1 MGMTMV
7 EKILA
12 RAAGRDSVSPGEIVN
27 VAVDTTVLIDLNFY
41 HGYWHEFIKIDDPE
55 RVVVVFDHIVPP
67 KDAQSAE
74 ALRRG
79 RRFIKKFGIQ
89 RVHDVG
95 PRMGIS
101 HQIIADEGYA
111 LPGSVLACIDSHT
124 CSAGAFNCLA
134 RGMGNPEMVFITA
147 KGTTWF
153 WVAETIQ
160 YRLEGELP
168 PDVSAKDIF
177 LHIAQEYG
185 EHANYNVE
193 FVGPAIAHMS
203 LNARRTLATMCS
215 EISVE
220 FVVFEADD
228 KVVEH
233 VRARTTRAFE
243 PQFADADARYAEVR
257 VIDLATI
264 EPMVAWPDTVVRN
277 SRPVGEAHG
286 IAIDQAFIGSCAN
299 GTLDDLEVA
308 ARILKGRTV
317 ASSVSLIVTPG
328 SQAIYLE
335 AVRRGYVDTLVSA
348 GAVVTSATCGA
359 CAGLHMGVLAAGERC
374 ITASTRNFRGRMGSA
389 EAEIFMGSPATVAAS
404 AIRGEIA
411 DPRQFLGAA
420 Q

>member
-1 MGMTMV
+1 MAMTMV

-12 RAAGRDSVSPGEIVN
+12 RAAGRKAVKPGEIVN

-41 HGYWHEFIKIDDPE
+41 HGYWHEFKKIADPE
-55 RVVVVFDHIVPP
+55 RVVVIFDHIVPP
-67 KDAQSAE
+67 KDLQSAE
-74 ALRRG
+74 ALKRG
-79 RRFIKKFGIQ
+79 RNFIKRFGIE

-101 HQIIADEGYA
+101 HQLIADEAYA

-153 WVAETIQ
+153 WVADTIQ
-160 YRLEGELP
+160 YRLEGTLSPE
-168 PDVSAKDIF
+168 VSAKDIF
-177 LHIAQEYG
+177 LHIANEYG
-185 EHANYNVE
+185 DHANYNVE
-193 FVGPAIAHMS
+193 FVGPAIAQLS

-220 FVVFEADD
+220 FVVFEADS

-233 VRARTTRAFE
+233 VRARTARPFE
-243 PQFADADARYAEVR
+243 PQFADAGARYADIR
-257 VIDLATI
+257 TIDLAAI
-264 EPMVAWPDTVVRN
+264 EPMVAWPDSVVRN
-277 SRPVGEAHG
+277 SRPVGEARG
-286 IAIDQAFIGSCAN
+286 VSIDQAFIGSCAN

-308 ARILKGRTV
+308 AQILKDRKV
-317 ASSVSLIVTPG
+317 ASTVTLIVTPG
-328 SQAIYLE
+328 SQAIYAE
-335 AVRRGYVDTLVSA
+335 AVKRGYVETLVAA
-348 GAVVTSATCGA
+348 GAVVTSSTCGA

-374 ITASTRNFRGRMGSA
+374 ITASTRNFRGRMGSP

-411 DPRQFLGAA
+411 DPRQFIGGRG
-420 Q
+420 

>member
-12 RAAGRDSVSPGEIVN
+12 RAAGRPVVRPGEIVN

-41 HGYWHEFIKIDDPE
+41 HGYWHEFRKVADPE
-55 RVVVVFDHIVPP
+55 RIVVVFDHIAPP
-67 KDAQSAE
+67 KDLQSAE

-79 RRFIKKFGIQ
+79 RKFVKRFGIE

-101 HQIIADEGYA
+101 HQLIADEGYA

-153 WVAETIQ
+153 WVAETIR
-160 YRLEGELP
+160 YRLEGALSP
-168 PDVSAKDIF
+168 VVSAKDVF
-177 LHIAQEYG
+177 LHIANSYG
-185 EHANYNVE
+185 DHANYNIE
-193 FVGPAIAHMS
+193 FIGPAIAQLS

-215 EISVE
+215 EVSVE
-220 FVVFEADD
+220 FVVFEADA
-228 KVVEH
+228 KVVDH
-233 VRARTTRAFE
+233 VRARTARPFE
-243 PQFADADARYAEVR
+243 PQFADPDARYAETR
-257 VIDLATI
+257 VIDLGAI

-277 SRPVGEAHG
+277 SRPVGEARG
-286 IAIDQAFIGSCAN
+286 VSVDQAFIGSCAN

-308 ARILKGRTV
+308 ARILKDRKV
-317 ASSVSLIVTPG
+317 APSVTLIVTPG
-328 SQAIYLE
+328 SQAIYAE
-335 AVRRGYVDTLVSA
+335 AVRRGYVETLLAA
-348 GAVVTSATCGA
+348 GAVVTSSTCGA

-374 ITASTRNFRGRMGSA
+374 ITASTRNFRGRMGSH
-389 EAEIFMGSPATVAAS
+389 EAEIYMGSPATVAAS
-404 AIRGEIA
+404 AVKGTIC
-411 DPRQFLGAA
+411 DPREFIN
-420 Q
+420 